1 MRPSEHKAP
10 KVKQDEDGDWYAR
23 AYLGY
28 DRVTKR
34 QIRPY
39 MSFPEA
45 GSQDEAQKLSDE
57 WFHALTGTFEGSRSL
72 ALKEI
77 LPRVIEND
85 MLDISENTRRQ
96 YLYCAR
102 RLEPLIGGIEFDK
115 LTSDNVNMAVKAMK
129 EKGVSLST
137 QRQTRAFLRAAYKV
151 LEKKKLVKVNPVQDS
166 SRLATPITGARRA
179 IPERLACTVNATLA
193 SEMLAPGGTVSSR
206 VMAAATWLALNSG
219 LRRGEVCA
227 LRVSDYDELEGAV
240 RVSGTV
246 IRASGGLRRQ
256 EEAKTDESNRAV
268 VLDATAAETM
278 SSWFMWRQHAAFAA
292 TAREWEPLFCSTSGG
307 LLDPDALTRWFREN
321 RERLGLPPS
330 ARFHDLRHT
339 FASIWLAGGGDMGV
353 LKKAL
358 GHSDVRTTLKH
369 YAEVMPGMDRASAA
383 KFGARLRREAAPRTA
398 N

>member
-1 MRPSEHKAP
+1 MRPNEHKAP
-10 KVKQDEDGDWYAR
+10 KVKLSDDGVWYSR
-23 AYLGY
+23 ASLGY

-34 QIRPY
+34 QIRPS

-45 GSQDEAQKLSDE
+45 GDRDEAQRLSDE
-57 WFHALTGTFEGSRSL
+57 WFHTLTGTFEGARSL
-72 ALKEI
+72 CLGEI
-77 LPRVIEND
+77 LPHVIDAD

-96 YLYCAR
+96 YLYCAQ
-102 RLEPLIGGIEFDK
+102 RLAPLIGDIGFDE
-115 LTSDNVNMAVKAMK
+115 LTPDDVNMAMRSLK
-129 EKGVSLST
+129 EKGASLAT
-137 QRQTRAFLRAAYKV
+137 QRQTRAFLRTAYKA
-151 LEKKKLVKVNPVQDS
+151 LEKKKLVKLNPVQGS

-193 SEMLAPGGTVSSR
+193 REMLEPGGTVSSR

-227 LRVSDYDELEGAV
+227 LRVSDFDELEGAV

-246 IRASGGLRRQ
+246 IRVNGGLKRQ
-256 EEAKTDESNRAV
+256 GEAKTSESNRAV

-292 TAREWEPLFCSTSGG
+292 TALEWEPLFCSTSGG

-321 RERLGLPPS
+321 RERLGLPPGT
-330 ARFHDLRHT
+330 RFHDLRHT

-358 GHSDVRTTLKH
+358 GHSDVRTTLRH
-369 YAEVMPGMDRASAA
+369 YAEVMPGMDRDSAA
-383 KFGARLRREAAPRTA
+383 KFGARLRREATPRTA

>member
-1 MRPSEHKAP
+1 MKPKKHKAP
-10 KVKQDEDGDWYAR
+10 KVKLSDDGVWYSR
-23 AYLGY
+23 ASLGY

-34 QIRPY
+34 QIRPS
-39 MSFPEA
+39 MRFPEA
-45 GSQDEAQKLSDE
+45 GDRDEAQRLSDE

-77 LPRVIEND
+77 LPHVIEAD

-115 LTSDNVNMAVKAMK
+115 LTSDNVNMAVRAMK
-129 EKGVSLST
+129 ENGVSLST
-137 QRQTRAFLRAAYKV
+137 QRQTRAFLRVAYKV
-151 LEKKKLVKVNPVQDS
+151 LEEKKLVKVNPVQGS

-179 IPERLACTVNATLA
+179 IPERVASAVNKTLA
-193 SEMLAPGGTVSSR
+193 REMLAPEGTVASR
-206 VMAAATWLALNSG
+206 VMAGATWLALNSG
-219 LRRGEVCA
+219 LRRGEICA
-227 LRVSDYDELEGAV
+227 LRLSDYDELGGVV

-246 IRASGGLRRQ
+246 IRTSGGLMRQ

-268 VLDATAAETM
+268 VLDAKAAETM
-278 SSWFMWRQHAAFAA
+278 DRWFMWREQAAFET
-292 TAREWEPLFCSTSGG
+292 TARDWEPLFCSPGGG

-321 RERLGLPPS
+321 RDRLGLPPN

-369 YAEVMPGMDRASAA
+369 YAEVMPGMDRDSAA

-398 N
+398 G